1 MVTTGGLTV
10 LSNDLWKFCSGMTN
24 YEGKR
29 RPNAVYANI
38 AYNMHQTLP
47 TALTIIRNKRSSTI
61 ANSCIGRGNV
71 PIDTGCKGIINTNI
85 SLVQGM
91 YMLVNFF
98 FRSE

>member
-1 MVTTGGLTV
+1 LVFWKTGRRRGGCLQEMVATGGSTV

-71 PIDTGCKGIINTNI
+71 PIDTG
-85 SLVQGM
+85 V
-91 YMLVNFF
+91 V
-98 FRSE
+98 E